1 MTTPHRRFVLILDD
15 IAGADDTPAEV
26 RLRHILKSLLRVW
39 CLRCVECVEKVP
51 EDEPRKESVNDDTGS
66 IREGGQADA

>member
-51 EDEPRKESVNDDTGS
+51 EDEPRKESANDGS
-66 IREGGQADA
+66 RNICKGGPVDA